1 MKVFSENTNIGLR
14 HLRAALTV
22 MEEGS
27 FSRAAQRLGVVP
39 SALTETIRMLEVE
52 CGTAIFDRKT
62 RPVRATEAGQSF
74 LEGARDLL
82 DRFEL
87 SLANLRQLGGLKRG
101 RVSIGAA
108 PSAVLTP
115 LSHAITNFR
124 ASYPDIDLVIH
135 DDVAER
141 LASMVVNRTLDF
153 ALAGPGFES
162 AELEGRKI
170 SEDPFGLACHKDHEL
185 ACLTRPVL
193 LDDINPES
201 LIALDA
207 QAGIA
212 RMLADCPDLPPRL
225 RFGRIQTFSTIAQ
238 LTLISRNAGVALL
251 PQQAAKVI
259 QSEEIVFRRIA
270 DFRLIRSLY
279 LLTRSRSSPSPA
291 AQRFISSL
299 LKSLPTQEVQ

>member
-39 SALTETIRMLEVE
+39 SALTETIRTLELE
-52 CGTAIFDRKT
+52 CGTAIFDRKR
-62 RPVRATEAGQSF
+62 RPVRATEAGEAF

-87 SLANLRQLGGLKRG
+87 SLTNLRQVGGLKRG
-101 RVSIGAA
+101 RVAIGAA
-108 PSAVLTP
+108 PSAVLSP
-115 LSHAITNFR
+115 LSDAIMKFR
-124 ASYPDIDLVIH
+124 ADHPGIDIIVH

-141 LASMVVNRTLDF
+141 LAGMVVNRTLDF

-162 AELEGRKI
+162 AELDGRKI
-170 SEDPFGLACHKDHEL
+170 SEDPFGLVCHRDHQL
-185 ACLTRPVL
+185 ARSSRPIVL
-193 LDDINPES
+193 ADINPEDV
-201 LIALDA
+201 IALDG

-212 RMLADCPDLPPRL
+212 RMLADCPELPPRL
-225 RFGRIQTFSTIAQ
+225 TMGRIQTFSTIAQ

-259 QSEEIVFRRIA
+259 QSDDIVFRAIA

-279 LLTRSRSSPSPA
+279 LLTRNRSNLPPA
-291 AQRFISSL
+291 AERFVSYL
-299 LKSLPTQEVQ
+299 F

>member
-1 MKVFSENTNIGLR
+1 MKIFSENTNIGLR

-39 SALTETIRMLEVE
+39 SALTETIRLLEAE

-62 RPVRATEAGQSF
+62 RPVRATDAGEAF
-74 LEGARDLL
+74 LEGAQDLL

-87 SLANLRQLGGLKRG
+87 SLTNLRQVGGLKRG
-101 RVSIGAA
+101 RVAIGAA

-115 LSHAITNFR
+115 LSGAITRFR
-124 ASYPDIDLVIH
+124 ADHPGIDIIIH

-141 LASMVVNRTLDF
+141 LADMVMNRTLDF

-170 SEDPFGLACHKDHEL
+170 SEDPFGLVCHRDHPL
-185 ACLTRPVL
+185 ARSPRPIVL
-193 LDDINPES
+193 ADINPDDV
-201 LIALDA
+201 IALDR

-212 RMLADCPDLPPRL
+212 RMLANCAELPLDLTV
-225 RFGRIQTFSTIAQ
+225 GRIKTFSTIAQ

-251 PQQAAKVI
+251 PQHAAKVI
-259 QSEEIVFRRIA
+259 QSDDIVFRAIA
-270 DFRLIRSLY
+270 DFRLVRSLY

-291 AQRFISSL
+291 AQRFISYL
-299 LKSLPTQEVQ
+299 L

>member
-27 FSRAAQRLGVVP
+27 FSRAARRLGVVP
-39 SALTETIRMLEVE
+39 SALTETIRILEVE
-52 CGTAIFDRKT
+52 CQTALFDRKT
-62 RPVRATEAGQSF
+62 RPVTATEAGEAF

-87 SLANLRQLGGLKRG
+87 SLTNLRQVGGLKRG
-101 RVSIGAA
+101 RVAIGAA

-115 LSHAITNFR
+115 LSEAIAKFR
-124 ASYPDIDLVIH
+124 AEHPGIDIVVH

-141 LASMVVNRTLDF
+141 LAGMVINKTLDF

-162 AELEGRKI
+162 GELEGRKI
-170 SEDPFGLACHKDHEL
+170 SEDPFGLVCHRDHHL
-185 ACLTRPVL
+185 ARSSRRIVL
-193 LDDINPES
+193 ADINPQDV
-201 LIALDA
+201 IALDR

-212 RMLADCPDLPPRL
+212 RMLADCPGLPSSL
-225 RFGRIQTFSTIAQ
+225 TVGRIQTFSTIAQ

-251 PQQAAKVI
+251 PLHAAKVI
-259 QSEEIVFRRIA
+259 QSDDIVFRPIA
-270 DFRLIRSLY
+270 DFSLVRSLY
-279 LLTRSRSSPSPA
+279 LLTRSRSTLPPA
-291 AQRFISSL
+291 AERFISYLS
-299 LKSLPTQEVQ
+299 

>member
-22 MEEGS
+22 TEEGS

-39 SALTETIRMLEVE
+39 SALTETIRTLELE

-62 RPVRATEAGQSF
+62 RPVRTTEAGEAF

-87 SLANLRQLGGLKRG
+87 SLTNLRQVGGLKRG
-101 RVSIGAA
+101 RVAIGAA
-108 PSAVLTP
+108 PSAVLSP
-115 LSHAITNFR
+115 LSDAIMTFR
-124 ASYPDIDLVIH
+124 ADHPGIDIIVH

-141 LASMVVNRTLDF
+141 LAGMVVNRTLDF

-162 AELEGRKI
+162 AELDGRKI
-170 SEDPFGLACHKDHEL
+170 SEDPFGLVCHRDHHL
-185 ACLTRPVL
+185 ARSKRPIVL
-193 LDDINPES
+193 ADINPEDV
-201 LIALDA
+201 IALDG

-212 RMLADCPDLPPRL
+212 RMLADCPELPPRL
-225 RFGRIQTFSTIAQ
+225 TMGRIQTFSTIAQ

-259 QSEEIVFRRIA
+259 QSDDIVFRAIA
-270 DFRLIRSLY
+270 DFRLIRSLF
-279 LLTRSRSSPSPA
+279 LLTRNRSSLPPA
-291 AQRFISSL
+291 AERFVSYL
-299 LKSLPTQEVQ
+299 F

>member
-39 SALTETIRMLEVE
+39 SALTETIRTLELE

-62 RPVRATEAGQSF
+62 RPVRATEAGEAF
-74 LEGARDLL
+74 LEGAQDLL

-87 SLANLRQLGGLKRG
+87 SLTNLRQVGGLKRG
-101 RVSIGAA
+101 RLAIGAA
-108 PSAVLTP
+108 PSAVLSP
-115 LSHAITNFR
+115 LSDAIMKFR
-124 ASYPDIDLVIH
+124 ADHPGIDIIVH

-141 LASMVVNRTLDF
+141 LAGMVVNRTLDF

-162 AELEGRKI
+162 AELDGRKI
-170 SEDPFGLACHKDHEL
+170 SEDPFGLVCHRDHQL
-185 ACLTRPVL
+185 ARSSRPIVL
-193 LDDINPES
+193 ADINPEDV
-201 LIALDA
+201 IALDG

-212 RMLADCPDLPPRL
+212 RMLADCPELPPRL
-225 RFGRIQTFSTIAQ
+225 TMGRIQTFSTIAQ

-259 QSEEIVFRRIA
+259 QSDDIVFRAIA

-279 LLTRSRSSPSPA
+279 LLTRNRSNLPPA
-291 AQRFISSL
+291 AERFVSYL
-299 LKSLPTQEVQ
+299 F

>member
-39 SALTETIRMLEVE
+39 SALTETIRTLELE
-52 CGTAIFDRKT
+52 CRTAIFDRKT
-62 RPVRATEAGQSF
+62 RPVRATEAGEAF

-87 SLANLRQLGGLKRG
+87 SLTNLRQVGGLKRG
-101 RVSIGAA
+101 RVAIGAA
-108 PSAVLTP
+108 PSAVLSP
-115 LSHAITNFR
+115 LSDAIMKFR
-124 ASYPDIDLVIH
+124 ADHPGIDIIVH

-141 LASMVVNRTLDF
+141 LAGMVVNRTLDF
-153 ALAGPGFES
+153 ALAGRGFES
-162 AELEGRKI
+162 AELDGRKI
-170 SEDPFGLACHKDHEL
+170 SEDPFGLVCHRDHQL
-185 ACLTRPVL
+185 ARSSRPIVL
-193 LDDINPES
+193 ADINPEDV
-201 LIALDA
+201 IALDG

-212 RMLADCPDLPPRL
+212 RMLADCPELPSRL
-225 RFGRIQTFSTIAQ
+225 TMGRIKTFSTIAQ

-259 QSEEIVFRRIA
+259 QSDDIVFRAIA

-279 LLTRSRSSPSPA
+279 LLTRNRSSLPPA
-291 AQRFISSL
+291 AERFVSYL
-299 LKSLPTQEVQ
+299 F

>member
-1 MKVFSENTNIGLR
+1 MKIFSENTNIGLR

-39 SALTETIRMLEVE
+39 SALTETIRMLELE
-52 CGTAIFDRKT
+52 CATAIFDRKT
-62 RPVRATEAGQSF
+62 RPVKATDAGEAF

-87 SLANLRQLGGLKRG
+87 SLTNLRQVGSLKRG
-101 RVSIGAA
+101 RVAIGAA

-115 LSHAITNFR
+115 LSEAITKFR
-124 ASYPDIDLVIH
+124 IDHPGIDIIVH

-141 LASMVVNRTLDF
+141 LAGMVVNKTLDI
-153 ALAGPGFES
+153 ALAGPGFQS

-170 SEDPFGLACHKDHEL
+170 SEDRFGLVCHRDHQL
-185 ACLTRPVL
+185 ARLLRPVVL
-193 LDDINPES
+193 ADIDPEDV
-201 LIALDA
+201 IALDR

-212 RMLADCPDLPPRL
+212 RMLADCRELPPSL
-225 RFGRIQTFSTIAQ
+225 TVGRIQTFSTIAQ

-259 QSEEIVFRRIA
+259 QSDEIVFRTIA
-270 DFRLIRSLY
+270 DFRLVRSLY
-279 LLTRSRSSPSPA
+279 LLTRSRSSLPPA
-291 AQRFISSL
+291 AERFISYL
-299 LKSLPTQEVQ
+299 L

>member
-1 MKVFSENTNIGLR
+1 MKVFSENTNLGLR

-39 SALTETIRMLEVE
+39 SALTETIRMLEME

-62 RPVRATEAGQSF
+62 RPVRTTEAGAAF

-87 SLANLRQLGGLKRG
+87 SLTNLRQLGGLKRG
-101 RVSIGAA
+101 RVTIGAA
-108 PSAVLTP
+108 PSAVLNP
-115 LSHAITNFR
+115 LSDAIMKFR
-124 ASYPDIDLVIH
+124 TDHPGIDVIVH

-141 LASMVVNRTLDF
+141 LAGMVVNRTLDF

-162 AELEGRKI
+162 PDLEGRKI
-170 SEDPFGLACHKDHEL
+170 SEDPFGLVCHSHHRL
-185 ACLTRPVL
+185 AQLSRPL
-193 LDDINPES
+193 MLADIDPEDV
-201 LIALDA
+201 IALDS

-212 RMLADCPDLPPRL
+212 RMLADCAPLPLTL
-225 RFGRIQTFSTIAQ
+225 RAGRIQTFSTIAQ

-251 PQQAAKVI
+251 PQQAGEVI
-259 QSEEIVFRRIA
+259 QSRNIVFRAIA
-270 DFRLIRSLY
+270 DFRLVRSLY
-279 LLTRSRSSPSPA
+279 LLTRSRTSLSPA
-291 AQRFISSL
+291 AERFISYL
-299 LKSLPTQEVQ
+299 F

>member
-39 SALTETIRMLEVE
+39 SALTETIRSLELE
-52 CGTAIFDRKT
+52 CGTAIFDRRM
-62 RPVRATEAGQSF
+62 RPVRATEAGEAF

-87 SLANLRQLGGLKRG
+87 SLTNLRQVGGLKRG
-101 RVSIGAA
+101 RVAIGAA
-108 PSAVLTP
+108 PSAVLSP
-115 LSHAITNFR
+115 ISDAIMKFR
-124 ASYPDIDLVIH
+124 ADHPGIDIIVH

-141 LASMVVNRTLDF
+141 LAGMVVNRTLDF

-162 AELEGRKI
+162 AELDGRKI
-170 SEDPFGLACHKDHEL
+170 SEDPFGLVCHRDHQL
-185 ACLTRPVL
+185 ARSSRPIVL
-193 LDDINPES
+193 ADINPEDV
-201 LIALDA
+201 IALDG

-212 RMLADCPDLPPRL
+212 RMLADCPELPPRL
-225 RFGRIQTFSTIAQ
+225 TMGRIQTFSTIAQ

-251 PQQAAKVI
+251 PQQAANVI
-259 QSEEIVFRRIA
+259 QSDDIVFRAIA

-279 LLTRSRSSPSPA
+279 LLTRNRSNLPPA
-291 AQRFISSL
+291 AERFVSYL
-299 LKSLPTQEVQ
+299 F

>member
-22 MEEGS
+22 MKEGS

-39 SALTETIRMLEVE
+39 SALTETIRTLELE

-62 RPVRATEAGQSF
+62 RPVRATEAGEAF
-74 LEGARDLL
+74 LEGAQDLL

-87 SLANLRQLGGLKRG
+87 SLTNLRQVGGLKRG
-101 RVSIGAA
+101 RLAIGAA
-108 PSAVLTP
+108 PSAVLSP
-115 LSHAITNFR
+115 LSDAIMKFR
-124 ASYPDIDLVIH
+124 ADHPGIDIIVH

-141 LASMVVNRTLDF
+141 LAGMVVNRTLDF

-162 AELEGRKI
+162 AELDGRKI
-170 SEDPFGLACHKDHEL
+170 SEDPFGLVCHRDHQL
-185 ACLTRPVL
+185 ARSSRPIVL
-193 LDDINPES
+193 ADINPEDV
-201 LIALDA
+201 IALDG
-207 QAGIA
+207 QAGIS
-212 RMLADCPDLPPRL
+212 RMLADCPELPPRL
-225 RFGRIQTFSTIAQ
+225 TMGRIQTFSTIAQ

-259 QSEEIVFRRIA
+259 QSDDIVFRAIA

-279 LLTRSRSSPSPA
+279 LLTRNRSNLPPA
-291 AQRFISSL
+291 AERFVSYL
-299 LKSLPTQEVQ
+299 F

>member
-1 MKVFSENTNIGLR
+1 MKIFSENTNIGLR

-39 SALTETIRMLEVE
+39 SALTETIRLLEAE

-62 RPVRATEAGQSF
+62 RPVRATDAGEAF
-74 LEGARDLL
+74 LEGAQDLL

-87 SLANLRQLGGLKRG
+87 SLTNLRQVGGLKRG
-101 RVSIGAA
+101 RVAIGAA

-115 LSHAITNFR
+115 LSGAITRFR
-124 ASYPDIDLVIH
+124 ADYPGIDVIIH

-141 LASMVVNRTLDF
+141 LADMVMNRTLDF

-170 SEDPFGLACHKDHEL
+170 SEDPFGLVCHRDHPL
-185 ACLTRPVL
+185 ARSPRPIVL
-193 LDDINPES
+193 ADINPDDV
-201 LIALDA
+201 IALDR

-212 RMLADCPDLPPRL
+212 RMLANFAELPPNL
-225 RFGRIQTFSTIAQ
+225 TVGRIKTFSTIAQ

-251 PQQAAKVI
+251 PQHAAKVI
-259 QSEEIVFRRIA
+259 QSDDIVFRAIA
-270 DFRLIRSLY
+270 DFRLVRSLY

-291 AQRFISSL
+291 AQRFINYL
-299 LKSLPTQEVQ
+299 L